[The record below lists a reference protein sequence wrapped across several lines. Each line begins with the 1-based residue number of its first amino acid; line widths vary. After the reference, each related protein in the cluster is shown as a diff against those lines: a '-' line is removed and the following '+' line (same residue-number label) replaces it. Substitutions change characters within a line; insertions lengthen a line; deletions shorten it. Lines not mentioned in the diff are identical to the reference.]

1 MSIGKRNSQLYISRL
16 AVSLSTKFCCCCFFS
31 VALFEMDTLVLMY
44 QAVRSDL
51 NSVSAS
57 FSGVGITPSVAL
69 KELNQL
75 SVNIFISFYF
85 LSLLIRLALPHIQWK
100 CEMDNSFFET
110 LVRNISICSTPFKL
124 CSEIQNLYRFGAGVC
139 VCSAT
144 NWMVSYCFVLLKIY
158 YKCM

>member
-16 AVSLSTKFCCCCFFS
+16 ASLSTKFCCCCFFS

-85 LSLLIRLALPHIQWK
+85 LSLLLWLALPHIQWK
-100 CEMDNSFFET
+100 CETDNSFFET

-139 VCSAT
+139 VCVFS
-144 NWMVSYCFVLLKIY
+144 NKLNGILLLCIAKNLL
-158 YKCM
+158 

>member
-1 MSIGKRNSQLYISRL
+1 
-16 AVSLSTKFCCCCFFS
+16 
-31 VALFEMDTLVLMY
+31 MY
-44 QAVRSDL
+44 QAIRSDL

-85 LSLLIRLALPHIQWK
+85 LSLLLWLALPHIQWK
-100 CEMDNSFFET
+100 CETDKSFFET

-139 VCSAT
+139 VQQQIEWYPIALYCEKFIINVCS
-144 NWMVSYCFVLLKIY
+144 SLY
-158 YKCM
+158 

>member
-16 AVSLSTKFCCCCFFS
+16 AVSLSTKFCCCCFYFSALYFS
-31 VALFEMDTLVLMY
+31 VALFEIDTLVLVLMY

-85 LSLLIRLALPHIQWK
+85 LSLLLRLALPHIQWK
-100 CEMDNSFFET
+100 CETDNSFFET

-144 NWMVSYCFVLLKIY
+144 N
-158 YKCM
+158 